1 MNDQETK
8 LDRRVV
14 RTRRRLSEALLE
26 LMREEPFE
34 AITIQNIT
42 DRADLNRA
50 TFYLHYST
58 KEELLIASLEAR
70 FDNLVKEIE
79 SSYPMTPIN
88 PIWLDHKPEEMIF
101 SHVKANADLYRVI
114 LSDRGLGAVT
124 HRIIKYI
131 AEVTIRDFNKSLP
144 PEERDEVM
152 IPLIAHYFAGAL
164 FATLI
169 WWIENDFHLTAA
181 EMAEL
186 CHNMANKGSQ
196 HLFPNR
202 NQNQNEETSGV
213 RGEELNSAPP

>member
-1 MNDQETK
+1 MKQQTQK

-58 KEELLIASLEAR
+58 KEELLIASLESR
-70 FDNLVKEIE
+70 FDELVEEIE
-79 SSYPMTPIN
+79 STLPATPES
-88 PIWLDHKPEEMIF
+88 PVWMDYGAEEMIF
-101 SHVKANADLYRVI
+101 NHVQANADLYRVI

-131 AEVTIRDFNKSLP
+131 AVVAQRDIEKSLP
-144 PEERDEVM
+144 EGANANVPAEIV
-152 IPLIAHYFAGAL
+152 ANHFAGGL
-164 FATLI
+164 FALLI
-169 WWIENDFHLTAA
+169 WWIENEFPISAK
-181 EMAEL
+181 EMAYL
-186 CHNMANKGSQ
+186 CHDIEAKGCIAVLAEYQLPQSK
-196 HLFPNR
+196 
-202 NQNQNEETSGV
+202 
-213 RGEELNSAPP
+213 

>member
-1 MNDQETK
+1 MDKQPPK
-8 LDRRVV
+8 LDRRIV

-70 FDNLVKEIE
+70 FDELVKEIE
-79 SSYPMTPIN
+79 TTLPLS
-88 PIWLDHKPEEMIF
+88 PERPLWTDCEAERMVF
-101 SHVKANADLYRVI
+101 SHVKANVDLYRVI

-131 AEVTIRDFNKSLP
+131 AEVAKTDLQKSMEGHDMPDFPLEVVSNHYAGGLFSL
-144 PEERDEVM
+144 
-152 IPLIAHYFAGAL
+152 
-164 FATLI
+164 LI
-169 WWIENDFHLTAA
+169 WWIENDFPIGVDEIAKIS
-181 EMAEL
+181 
-186 CHNMANKGSQ
+186 HNISLNGSLSLFRQ
-196 HLFPNR
+196 HAD
-202 NQNQNEETSGV
+202 NEP
-213 RGEELNSAPP
+213 A